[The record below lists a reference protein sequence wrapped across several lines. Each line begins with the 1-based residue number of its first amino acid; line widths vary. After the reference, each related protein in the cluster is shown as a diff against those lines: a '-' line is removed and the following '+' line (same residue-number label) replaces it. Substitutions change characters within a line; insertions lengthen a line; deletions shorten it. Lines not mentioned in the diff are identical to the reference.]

1 MAGMGSLYVGAAG
14 LRANQN
20 ALNTTAHNLSNV
32 NTEGYTRQQVLMS
45 DLEYNILSNSAISA
59 DQVGLGVEISEVRQ
73 VRDAF
78 LDKSHRLETGRH
90 AFYETSYAA
99 VTEVETLFGEL
110 EGVAFQDSLASL
122 WEAME
127 ELAKD
132 PSNTVN
138 QNLVIQKS
146 SAFVE
151 RAESVRTGLKE
162 YQSNV
167 NQQVSGKIDRINE
180 IGEAIRTLN
189 KQISKIESANVESAN
204 DLRDTRNALVDEL
217 SSLAKISYE
226 ENENGVLTVNLE
238 DEQFVTKEFVNK
250 MGKKIDSVT
259 GFITPVWPHLESS
272 SVFDFTVDVSSELNT
287 DIGSLK
293 ALVLARGEKVG
304 NYADITG
311 ITSEKY
317 SDTVGM
323 SVIQNVE
330 AEFDQLVHGITTTV
344 NNLLCPNT
352 KVTDDFGNVYDVWDE
367 ENAPVGSDGQKPGV
381 ELFTRANVARYRE
394 QELIVGGVS
403 KTYYV
408 YNTED
413 LNDTTTQ
420 YTTGNILISDDL
432 LKNGSLLPHM
442 KQDGAVDY
450 DLGASL
456 SNVWSQNLLS
466 LNPNSTEKT
475 SFSAY
480 YSRLVGSIASDGYVF
495 DGIAQS
501 LEQTTTS
508 IENQRQQVIGVS
520 SDEELT
526 NMIKYQNAYNAASRY
541 MNVINEMLEHLCTQL
556 A

>member
-14 LRANQN
+14 LRTNQN

-32 NTEGYTRQQVLMS
+32 GTTGYTRQQVLMS
-45 DLEYNILSNSAISA
+45 DLEYNILSRSAISA
-59 DQVGLGVEISEVRQ
+59 NQVGLGVEVSEVRQ

-78 LDKSHRLETGRH
+78 LDKSYRLETGRQ

-110 EGVAFQDSLASL
+110 EGVAFQDSLSSL

-151 RAESVRTGLKE
+151 RAESVRSGLKE

-167 NQQVSGKIDRINE
+167 NQQVSTKIDRINE
-180 IGEAIRTLN
+180 IGNEIRSLN
-189 KQISKIESANVESAN
+189 LQISKIESANVESAN
-204 DLRDTRNALVDEL
+204 DLRDSRNALVDEL
-217 SSLAKISYE
+217 STLAKISYTE
-226 ENENGVLTVNLE
+226 EENGVLTVNVE
-238 DEQFVTKEFVNK
+238 DEQFVTKEFVNE
-250 MGKKIDSVT
+250 MGKKVDSTT
-259 GFITPVWPHLESS
+259 GFVTPVWPHLESS

-311 ITSEKY
+311 ITSEEY

-323 SVIQNVE
+323 SVIQNIE
-330 AEFDQLVHGITTTV
+330 AEFDQLIHGITTTV
-344 NNLLCPNT
+344 NNLLCPNKT
-352 KVTDDFGNVYDVWDE
+352 ITDDFGNTYEVWDE
-367 ENAPVGSDGQKPGV
+367 ENGAVGSDGKKPGT
-381 ELFTRANVARYRE
+381 ELFTRANVERYRA
-394 QELIVGGVS
+394 QEILVGGTT

-408 YNTED
+408 YNSED
-413 LNDTTTQ
+413 LKDTTTQ
-420 YTTGNILISDDL
+420 YTTGNIVINEEMS
-432 LKNGSLLPHM
+432 KNGSLLPHR
-442 KQDGAVDY
+442 KQDGSIDY
-450 DLGASL
+450 DLGTNL
-456 SNVWSQNLLS
+456 STVWSQNLLS
-466 LNPNSTEKT
+466 LNPNSTETT
-475 SFSAY
+475 SFSSY
-480 YSRLVGSIASDGYVF
+480 YSRLVGAISSDGYVF

-541 MNVINEMLEHLCTQL
+541 MNVINEMLELLCTQL